1 VRVPDTHHTR
11 ARRRFL
17 IPPLPLGE
25 AGRRPGEGAFE
36 VERNPCTLTPTLSQR
51 EREYAL
57 TPTLS
62 QRERE
67 YALTPTLSQREREYA
82 LTPTLS
88 QREREYALTPA
99 LSQRER
105 EYALSQCRTDLRK
118 SRRFRPFFPVSRG
131 GRVVLYSGG

>member
-82 LTPTLS
+82 LTP
-88 QREREYALTPA
+88 A